1 MDNGSIGGGHF
12 MGKWRSRW
20 IGICLIVCLNGCV
33 NPAPLI
39 SPEPAAA
46 ATSERD
52 EIQNSLERQMVILFQ
67 GLVEMLPLVVVNTG
81 KGQLKQTD
89 QSLIINL
96 LTPEQKDFFD
106 DFQERLR
113 AKEQDIKEFKK
124 KAPLSVEEREAMIHE
139 FELRRREKD
148 AERHAQGE
156 GRNPNEMYPGP
167 PSPPPG
173 GGFGNPKNVEQQLIE
188 LLEAKIRKSNS
199 SDR

>member
-1 MDNGSIGGGHF
+1 
-12 MGKWRSRW
+12 
-20 IGICLIVCLNGCV
+20 
-33 NPAPLI
+33 
-39 SPEPAAA
+39 
-46 ATSERD
+46 
-52 EIQNSLERQMVILFQ
+52 MVILFQ
-67 GLVEMLPLVVVNTG
+67 GLLQMDRRENLALSTKQAVEMLPLVVVNTG

-96 LTPEQKDFFD
+96 LTPEQKEFFD

-156 GRNPNEMYPGP
+156 GRNPIEMYPGP
-167 PSPPPG
+167 PPPPPG

-188 LLEAKIRKSNS
+188 SLEAKIRKSNS